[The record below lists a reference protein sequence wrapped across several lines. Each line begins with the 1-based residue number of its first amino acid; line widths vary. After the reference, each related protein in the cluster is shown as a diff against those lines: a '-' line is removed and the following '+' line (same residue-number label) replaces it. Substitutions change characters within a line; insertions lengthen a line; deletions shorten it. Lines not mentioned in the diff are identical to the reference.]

1 MSPLLIA
8 LIALSLYF
16 LALVA
21 FLIAIA
27 RSAG

>member
-8 LIALSLYF
+8 LIALTLYI
-16 LALVA
+16 LALAA

-27 RSAG
+27 RST